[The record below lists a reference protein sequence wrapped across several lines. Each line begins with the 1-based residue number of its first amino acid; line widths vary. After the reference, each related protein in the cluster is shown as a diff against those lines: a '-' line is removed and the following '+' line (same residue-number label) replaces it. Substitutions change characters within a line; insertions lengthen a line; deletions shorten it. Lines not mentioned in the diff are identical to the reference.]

1 MCYQKIKHFIEFTN
15 PNQTGL
21 LGEIQQFALSNNI
34 PIISK
39 EMSGFLSLILNLKR
53 PQKILE
59 LGTAIAYST
68 ILMSQ
73 FVAENGYI
81 ITIERSDKMA
91 QIAKKNIANTNISS
105 IKLIED
111 DIENVLPK
119 IKDSFDIIF
128 FDAAKGQY
136 INILPTCISLL
147 KDNGIIIADDIMQN
161 GNTIKNRYDIP
172 RRQRTIHSR
181 MNQFIN
187 EIFYNPLLS
196 SNIFNIDDG
205 VIVAQKKIITKS

>member
-1 MCYQKIKHFIEFTN
+1 M
-15 PNQTGL
+15 
-21 LGEIQQFALSNNI
+21 
-34 PIISK
+34 
-39 EMSGFLSLILNLKR
+39 
-53 PQKILE
+53 
-59 LGTAIAYST
+59 
-68 ILMSQ
+68 
-73 FVAENGYI
+73 
-81 ITIERSDKMA
+81 
-91 QIAKKNIANTNISS
+91 
-105 IKLIED
+105 
-111 DIENVLPK
+111 PK

>member
-81 ITIERSDKMA
+81 ITIERSE
-91 QIAKKNIANTNISS
+91 I
-105 IKLIED
+105 
-111 DIENVLPK
+111 
-119 IKDSFDIIF
+119 
-128 FDAAKGQY
+128 Y
-136 INILPTCISLL
+136 LL
-147 KDNGIIIADDIMQN
+147 
-161 GNTIKNRYDIP
+161 
-172 RRQRTIHSR
+172 
-181 MNQFIN
+181 
-187 EIFYNPLLS
+187 
-196 SNIFNIDDG
+196 
-205 VIVAQKKIITKS
+205 